1 MLLPVWLVNLGLR
14 LFVRGPLGRA
24 KDPQQLRRKF
34 ERDAARSARLPKGAN
49 LHDDQIR
56 RADDSAIPVVWAS
69 MDRPD
74 RSRVILYLHGGAFIV
89 GSAQTHRHVAAQLAG
104 AAGTRAL
111 VPSYR
116 LAPENPFPAGLE
128 DALTCYR
135 SLLGSHEP
143 GQIAFAGDSAGGGLV
158 FSLLLA
164 AAEAGLPQ
172 PAAAVAFSPAADLT
186 LSGASHRENAA
197 RDAMLPQH
205 RSAEMVAMYLQ
216 GQDADQPK
224 ASPALARFDA
234 PPPSLIFASEAEILR
249 DDAVMLADA
258 LGRSGGD
265 VQLELWPSLPHAWP
279 VLTSLLR
286 ASGSALDLSGRFI
299 RDAMDRT
306 E

>member
-1 MLLPVWLVNLGLR
+1 M
-14 LFVRGPLGRA
+14 
-24 KDPQQLRRKF
+24 
-34 ERDAARSARLPKGAN
+34 
-49 LHDDQIR
+49 
-56 RADDSAIPVVWAS
+56 
-69 MDRPD
+69 
-74 RSRVILYLHGGAFIV
+74 ILYLHGGAFIV

-224 ASPALARFDA
+224 PRPHWPALTPRHPVSSSLRRPRFCA
-234 PPPSLIFASEAEILR
+234 TTPSCWQMRWGGAAAMCSWSF
-249 DDAVMLADA
+249 
-258 LGRSGGD
+258 GRAC
-265 VQLELWPSLPHAWP
+265 PMP
-279 VLTSLLR
+279 
-286 ASGSALDLSGRFI
+286 GRF
-299 RDAMDRT
+299 
-306 E
+306 